1 MRRRKPPAV
10 HAGRHTLMQKADTR
24 RLSVALGSL
33 SEVGVHQINIAVET
47 EDQNTFRFCFSKM
60 AWKELDCTLLK
71 DCTSTETVNAN
82 GEVIHSSKCKN

>member
-1 MRRRKPPAV
+1 MRKRKPPVA

-47 EDQNTFRFCFSKM
+47 EDQNTFRFYLGFFFFNGL
-60 AWKELDCTLLK
+60 ERIILHF
-71 DCTSTETVNAN
+71 TERLHQYGN
-82 GEVIHSSKCKN
+82 GERKW

>member
-1 MRRRKPPAV
+1 MRKRKPPVA

-47 EDQNTFRFCFSKM
+47 EDQNTFRFYLGFFFNGL
-60 AWKELDCTLLK
+60 ERIILHF
-71 DCTSTETVNAN
+71 TERLHQYGN
-82 GEVIHSSKCKN
+82 GERKW

>member
-1 MRRRKPPAV
+1 MRKRKPPVA

-47 EDQNTFRFCFSKM
+47 EDQNTFRFYLGFFFNGL
-60 AWKELDCTLLK
+60 ERIILHF
-71 DCTSTETVNAN
+71 TETLHQYGN
-82 GEVIHSSKCKN
+82 GERKW